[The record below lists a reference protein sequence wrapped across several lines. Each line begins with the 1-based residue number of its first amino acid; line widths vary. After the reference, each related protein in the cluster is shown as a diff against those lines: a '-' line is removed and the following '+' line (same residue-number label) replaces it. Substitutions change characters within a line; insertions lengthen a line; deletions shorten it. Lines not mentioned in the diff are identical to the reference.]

1 MSGSQR
7 NVPITA
13 EMRATAETIPNSWLP
28 VVAAGIDENGAVVPD
43 AAIGRY
49 RVDDQGRIT
58 GDFVPNARYQPLP
71 IPPVTAGMRQTAKAR
86 PGGWIEVLDPI
97 HADSDSPVGPAG
109 VAGRYPV
116 DQAGEVTGNFQLN
129 PAYRPSPL
137 ALGWPAPRSE
147 VEAAMQM
154 AHTGLLDKD
163 EVVLAALATTL
174 VLAADPARV
183 AREHLV
189 LRKDGDRSTVDA
201 FVTGEAVP
209 SDWPPHWQEFTGI
222 ELAVLL
228 NGLPEPADLL
238 LYGAPD
244 LQVRIR
250 GDVLAASLQST
261 VT

>member
-1 MSGSQR
+1 
-7 NVPITA
+7 
-13 EMRATAETIPNSWLP
+13 MRAKAETIPNSWLP
-28 VVAAGIDENGAVVPD
+28 VVAPGIDENGAVVPD

-58 GDFVPNARYQPLP
+58 EDFVPNARYHPLP
-71 IPPVTAGMRQTAKAR
+71 VPPVTAEMRQTAKSR
-86 PGGWIEVLDPI
+86 PDGWIEVLDPI
-97 HADSDSPVGPAG
+97 HAESDSPGRPAG
-109 VAGRYPV
+109 VVGRYPV
-116 DQAGEVTGNFQLN
+116 DQAGEVTGDFQFN

-163 EVVLAALATTL
+163 EVVVAALAATL
-174 VLAADPARV
+174 VLAADPTRG

-201 FVTGEAVP
+201 FVAQDAVP
-209 SDWPPHWQEFTGI
+209 ADWPPHWQEFTGI
-222 ELAVLL
+222 EIAVLL
-228 NGLPEPADLL
+228 NGLTEPADLL
-238 LYGAPD
+238 LYGEPD

-261 VT
+261 VV